1 MIIHKWIWYK
11 SKIDYFHQKEGG
23 YRLKVFDT
31 TEPITYKI
39 CDVLI
44 ASSSAPTY
52 FTTPAKVEEMDGT
65 EIDYVDGGVG
75 GNCPLLQAVPRMQ
88 RIYRNKVKF
97 NSALSIAP
105 PRSNSESLHKYD
117 LCSPWSIKV

>member
-1 MIIHKWIWYK
+1 M
-11 SKIDYFHQKEGG
+11 
-23 YRLKVFDT
+23 
-31 TEPITYKI
+31 TYKI

-52 FTTPAKVEEMDGT
+52 FATPAKVE

-105 PRSNSESLHKYD
+105 PQSNSECLH
-117 LCSPWSIKV
+117 SIKV

>member
-1 MIIHKWIWYK
+1 M
-11 SKIDYFHQKEGG
+11 
-23 YRLKVFDT
+23 
-31 TEPITYKI
+31 
-39 CDVLI
+39 LI

-52 FTTPAKVEEMDGT
+52 FATPAKVEEIDGT
-65 EIDYVDGGVG
+65 KTDYVDGGVG

-105 PRSNSESLHKYD
+105 PQSNSESLHLLYITSFC
-117 LCSPWSIKV
+117 LVF